1 MTLIVE
7 NVDKP
12 MLEAIQSV
20 IKLNPSVKCTTKES
34 STEVEESTPSIKEVI
49 DETLIDFQ
57 KPQNYAV
64 FERLKDK

>member
-12 MLEAIQSV
+12 MLEAIKGV
-20 IKLNPSVKCTTKES
+20 IKLNPSVKYTTKES

>member
-12 MLEAIQSV
+12 MLEAIKGV
-20 IKLNPSVKCTTKES
+20 IKLNPSVKYTTQDSSPEVKEGI
-34 STEVEESTPSIKEVI
+34 PSVKEAI